1 MTHGEIWPEKKFLF
15 VALVDLPSAFIS
27 CAGGHGFP
35 ASQGY
40 LKKTVNSPF
49 TETWEN
55 SYPSQVKI
63 FHGCN
68 NSRLY

>member
-1 MTHGEIWPEKKFLF
+1 MSIKQTIDTNLHLSRVILFFDTWGNLARKKFLF

-35 ASQGY
+35 ESQGY

-49 TETWEN
+49 TET
-55 SYPSQVKI
+55 
-63 FHGCN
+63 
-68 NSRLY
+68 

>member
-1 MTHGEIWPEKKFLF
+1 MGKFGQKKKICLL
-15 VALVDLPSAFIS
+15 VALVALPSAFIS

-35 ASQGY
+35 ESQGY

-49 TETWEN
+49 IETWEN